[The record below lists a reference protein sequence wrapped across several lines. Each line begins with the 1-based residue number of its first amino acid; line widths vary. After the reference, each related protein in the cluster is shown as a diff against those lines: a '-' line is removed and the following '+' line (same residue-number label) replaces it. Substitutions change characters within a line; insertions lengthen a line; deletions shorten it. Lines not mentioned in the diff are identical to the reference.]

1 MKRIFILMALALA
14 TISANAQK
22 IQTKTE
28 KINKTTTRT
37 YSYYVNEQGEEIRHG
52 KYRIVWKENRNDYKV
67 NQILNCNYKD
77 GLLHGRLTYSCDYNV
92 YEAYL
97 SLLGKED
104 VGWRLVNKDLDNFS
118 VDMYEGYMTGDIN
131 VTYQGWW
138 SNETTFKAKAINGVL
153 ADDSELVITEQSRQL
168 VQEKLR
174 YIGES
179 SETKRYKNVL
189 PANTPNA
196 NLQEPSEFIAF
207 DFPSDNNGGMERY
220 IINLPRYVEKPFD
233 ELTDI
238 PEYKFMM
245 QYQGTN
251 LYEIAGIERNIV
263 NSYYLSQID
272 KDTLYSHYIKAKE
285 QVQERQKKEQEIIRK
300 REETYLS
307 AYLDAQN
314 IREKYKRELAHVY
327 LKPMDNYYTMDGIV
341 HPVVLNEAVDSLL
354 FGMFYKHLNVIEET
368 INSLEF
374 HKYDYSGK
382 GDEDLTDE
390 TVKTMS
396 DYLQRLNDTNVTNA
410 IEQLEILCEQLNKN
424 MDKIYRISSNYT
436 KSTYNEGRLSVSSS
450 KSPKFTNENCT
461 TKCNKKKDL
470 YNAYIEV
477 ADNLYNKIKTSTIDE
492 YQEGVKQ
499 FISVIDVMYEGRDS
513 NTKDLEK
520 ALKIAST
527 PEEKLN
533 LFLHTTIETFDTFFG
548 TKKKI
553 TKK

>member
-1 MKRIFILMALALA
+1 MKKIIILASIALCSMLVK
-14 TISANAQK
+14 AQTV
-22 IQTKTE
+22 QTKTE
-28 KINKTTTRT
+28 KINDETTRT
-37 YSYYVNEQGEEIRHG
+37 YSFYKNEAGEEIRHG
-52 KYRIVWKENRNDYKV
+52 KYTITWKVNKNDYKV
-67 NQILNCNYKD
+67 NKILNCNYKD
-77 GLLHGRLTYSCDYNV
+77 GLLHGRLTYSCDWNV

-104 VGWRLVNKDLDNFS
+104 VVWKLVQKNLDNFS

-138 SNETTFKAKAINGVL
+138 TNETTFKAKAINGVL

-179 SETKRYKNVL
+179 SEVKRYKNVL

-207 DFPSDNNGGMERY
+207 EFPSDQYGGMEKY
-220 IINLPRYVEKPFD
+220 VVNLPRYVEKPFD
-233 ELTDI
+233 ELKDI

-251 LYEIAGIERNIV
+251 LNEIVYIESNIV

-272 KDTLYSHYIKAKE
+272 KDTLRSHYIKAKE
-285 QVQERQKKEQEIIRK
+285 QVRERQKKEQEIISKRK
-300 REETYLS
+300 DTYFS
-307 AYLDAQN
+307 AYSRAEN
-314 IREKYKRELAHVY
+314 IVEKCKRARVD
-327 LKPMDNYYTMDGIV
+327 LKPMDNYYTMNGIV

-354 FGMFYKHLNVIEET
+354 FGMFNKHLNVIGET

-374 HKYDYSGK
+374 HKYNLGGK
-382 GDEDLTDE
+382 GDEVLTDE

-396 DYLQRLNDTNVTNA
+396 DYLQRLNDTDVAKT

-424 MDKIYRISSNYT
+424 MDKIYHISSGYT
-436 KSTYNEGRLSVSSS
+436 KSTYNEGRLSVSSTQR
-450 KSPKFTNENCT
+450 PRFTNKNCT
-461 TKCNKKKDL
+461 TKCKKKKVL
-470 YNAYIEV
+470 YSAYVEV
-477 ADNLYNKIKTSTIDE
+477 ADNLYNKLKTSTIDE

-520 ALKIAST
+520 ALKSAST

-533 LFLHTTIETFDTFFG
+533 LFLQQ
-548 TKKKI
+548 
-553 TKK
+553 

>member
-1 MKRIFILMALALA
+1 MKKIIILASIALCSMLVK
-14 TISANAQK
+14 AQTV
-22 IQTKTE
+22 QTKTE
-28 KINKTTTRT
+28 KINDETTRT
-37 YSYYVNEQGEEIRHG
+37 YSFYKNKAGEEIRHG
-52 KYRIVWKENRNDYKV
+52 KYTITWKVNKNDYKV
-67 NQILNCNYKD
+67 NKILNCNYKD
-77 GLLHGRLTYSCDYNV
+77 GLLHGRLTYSCDWNV
-92 YEAYL
+92 YKAYL

-104 VGWRLVNKDLDNFS
+104 VVWRLEQKQLDNFS

-207 DFPSDNNGGMERY
+207 EFPSDQYGGMEKY
-220 IINLPRYVEKPFD
+220 VVNLPRYVEKPFD

-251 LYEIAGIERNIV
+251 LNEIVYIDEKIV

-272 KDTLYSHYIKAKE
+272 KDTLRSHYIKAKE

-300 REETYLS
+300 RENTYSS
-307 AYLDAQN
+307 AYSKVKN
-314 IREKYKRELAHVY
+314 IVEKYKRARFY

-354 FGMFYKHLNVIEET
+354 FGMFNKHLNVIEET

-424 MDKIYRISSNYT
+424 MDKIYHISSGYT

-450 KSPKFTNENCT
+450 KRPKFTNKNCT

-470 YNAYIEV
+470 YNAYVEV
-477 ADNLYNKIKTSTIDE
+477 ADNLYNKLKTSTIDE

-499 FISVIDVMYEGRDS
+499 FISVIDVMYEGLDS

-520 ALKIAST
+520 ALKIAFT

-533 LFLHTTIETFDTFFG
+533 LFLQTTIETFDTFFG

>member
-1 MKRIFILMALALA
+1 MKRTFILMALALA
-14 TISANAQK
+14 TISASAQTT
-22 IQTKTE
+22 QTKTE

-52 KYRIVWKENRNDYKV
+52 KYTIVWKENRNDYKV
-67 NQILNCNYKD
+67 NKILNCNYKD
-77 GLLHGRLTYSCDYNV
+77 GLLHGRLTYSCDWNV

-104 VGWRLVNKDLDNFS
+104 VVWKLVQKNLDNFS

-179 SETKRYKNVL
+179 SEVKRYKNVL

-220 IINLPRYVEKPFD
+220 IVNLPRYVDNPYDNLK
-233 ELTDI
+233 DI
-238 PEYKFMM
+238 PEYQFMM

-251 LYEIAGIERNIV
+251 LNEIDIESKIV

-272 KDTLYSHYIKAKE
+272 KDTLRSHYIKAKE
-285 QVQERQKKEQEIIRK
+285 QVRERQKKEQEIIWK
-300 REETYLS
+300 REKTYSS
-307 AYLDAQN
+307 AYSKAQN
-314 IREKYKRELAHVY
+314 IVEKYKRARFY
-327 LKPMDNYYTMDGIV
+327 LKPMENYYTMDGIV
-341 HPVVLNEAVDSLL
+341 HPVVLNETVDSLL
-354 FGMFYKHLNVIEET
+354 FGMFNKHLNTVDET
-368 INSLEF
+368 IKSLDI
-374 HKYDYSGK
+374 HNYGYDGK
-382 GDEDLTDE
+382 INEVLTDE

-396 DYLQRLNDTNVTNA
+396 DYLQRLNDADVANTVK
-410 IEQLEILCEQLNKN
+410 QLEILCEQLNKN
-424 MDKIYRISSNYT
+424 MDKIYHISSGYT

-450 KSPKFTNENCT
+450 KRPKFTNENCT

-477 ADNLYNKIKTSTIDE
+477 ANNLYNKVKTSTIDE

-533 LFLHTTIETFDTFFG
+533 LFLQTTIETFDTFFG

>member
-1 MKRIFILMALALA
+1 MKKIIILASIALCSMLVK
-14 TISANAQK
+14 AQTV
-22 IQTKTE
+22 QTKTE
-28 KINKTTTRT
+28 KINDETTRT
-37 YSYYVNEQGEEIRHG
+37 YSFYKNEAGEEIRHG
-52 KYRIVWKENRNDYKV
+52 KYTITWKVNKNDYKV
-67 NQILNCNYKD
+67 NKILNCNYKD
-77 GLLHGRLTYSCDYNV
+77 GLLHGRLTYSCDWNV

-97 SLLGKED
+97 SLLGKKD
-104 VGWRLVNKDLDNFS
+104 VVWKLVQKNLDNFS

-138 SNETTFKAKAINGVL
+138 TNETTFKAKAINGVL
-153 ADDSELVITEQSRQL
+153 ADESELIITERSRQL

-179 SETKRYKNVL
+179 SEAKRYKNVL

-220 IINLPRYVEKPFD
+220 IVNLPRYVDKPYD
-233 ELTDI
+233 NLKDI
-238 PEYKFMM
+238 PEYQFMM

-251 LYEIAGIERNIV
+251 LKEINYIDEKIV

-272 KDTLYSHYIKAKE
+272 KDTLRSHYIKAKE
-285 QVQERQKKEQEIIRK
+285 QVQERQKKEQEIIQK
-300 REETYLS
+300 REDTYSS
-307 AYLDAQN
+307 AYWQAYN
-314 IREKYKRELAHVY
+314 ILEKYERELARVY

-354 FGMFYKHLNVIEET
+354 FGMFNKHLNVIGET

-374 HKYDYSGK
+374 HKYNSGGK
-382 GDEDLTDE
+382 GDEVLTDE

-424 MDKIYRISSNYT
+424 MDKIYHISSGYT

-450 KSPKFTNENCT
+450 QRPKFTNKNCT

-470 YNAYIEV
+470 YNAYVEV
-477 ADNLYNKIKTSTIDE
+477 ADNLYNKLKTSTIDE

-499 FISVIDVMYEGRDS
+499 FISVIDVMYEGLDS

-520 ALKIAST
+520 ALKSAST

-533 LFLHTTIETFDTFFG
+533 LFLHTTIETLDTFFG

>member
-1 MKRIFILMALALA
+1 MKRTFILMALALA
-14 TISANAQK
+14 TISASAQTT
-22 IQTKTE
+22 QTKIE

-67 NQILNCNYKD
+67 NKILNCNYKD
-77 GLLHGRLTYSCDYNV
+77 GLLHGRLTYSCDWNV

-104 VGWRLVNKDLDNFS
+104 VVWKLVQKNLDNFS

-179 SETKRYKNVL
+179 SEVKRYKNVL

-220 IINLPRYVEKPFD
+220 IVNLPRYVDNPYDNLK
-233 ELTDI
+233 DI
-238 PEYKFMM
+238 PEYQFMM

-251 LYEIAGIERNIV
+251 LNEIDIESKIV

-272 KDTLYSHYIKAKE
+272 KDTLRSHYIKAKE
-285 QVQERQKKEQEIIRK
+285 QVRERQKKEQEIIWKRK
-300 REETYLS
+300 DTYFS
-307 AYLDAQN
+307 AYSKAEN
-314 IREKYKRELAHVY
+314 IVEKYKRARFY
-327 LKPMDNYYTMDGIV
+327 LKPMENYYTMDGIV

-354 FGMFYKHLNVIEET
+354 FGMFNKHLNVIEET

-374 HKYDYSGK
+374 HKYDYGGK
-382 GDEDLTDE
+382 GDEVLTDE
-390 TVKTMS
+390 TVKTIS

-424 MDKIYRISSNYT
+424 MNKIYRISSGYT

-450 KSPKFTNENCT
+450 KRPRFTNKNCT

-470 YNAYIEV
+470 YNAYVEV
-477 ADNLYNKIKTSTIDE
+477 ADNLYNKLKTSTIDE

-520 ALKIAST
+520 ALKSAST

-533 LFLHTTIETFDTFFG
+533 LFLQTTIETFDTFFG

>member
-1 MKRIFILMALALA
+1 MKRTFILMALAL
-14 TISANAQK
+14 TIISANAQT

-67 NQILNCNYKD
+67 NKILNCNYKD
-77 GLLHGRLTYSCDYNV
+77 GLLHGRLTYSCDWNV

-104 VGWRLVNKDLDNFS
+104 VVWKLVQKNLDNFS

-179 SETKRYKNVL
+179 SEVKRYKNVL

-220 IINLPRYVEKPFD
+220 IVNLPRYVEKPFD
-233 ELTDI
+233 ELKDI
-238 PEYKFMM
+238 PEYQFMM

-251 LYEIAGIERNIV
+251 LNEILYIEDNIV

-272 KDTLYSHYIKAKE
+272 KDTLHSHYIKAKE
-285 QVQERQKKEQEIIRK
+285 QVRERQEKEQEIIRK
-300 REETYLS
+300 REKTYSS
-307 AYLDAQN
+307 AYSQAEN
-314 IREKYKRELAHVY
+314 IVKKYKRARFY
-327 LKPMDNYYTMDGIV
+327 LKPMENYYTMDGIV

-354 FGMFYKHLNVIEET
+354 FGMFNKHLNVIEET

-424 MDKIYRISSNYT
+424 MNKIYHISSGYT

-450 KSPKFTNENCT
+450 KSPRFTNKNCT

-470 YNAYIEV
+470 YNAYVEV
-477 ADNLYNKIKTSTIDE
+477 ADNLYNKLKTSTIDE

-499 FISVIDVMYEGRDS
+499 FISVIDVMYEGLDS

-520 ALKIAST
+520 ALKSAST

-533 LFLHTTIETFDTFFG
+533 LFLQTTIETFDTFFG

>member
-285 QVQERQKKEQEIIRK
+285 QVLERQEKEREIIRK
-300 REETYLS
+300 REDTYDS
-307 AYLDAQN
+307 AYWKAKN
-314 IREKYKRELAHVY
+314 IVEKYERARFY

-374 HKYDYSGK
+374 HKYDYRGK
-382 GDEDLTDE
+382 GDEELTDE